1 MEDLFTILIYNIPER
16 ENSCN
21 SLKESDPVL
30 IVSSLGKSSIT
41 ILPIFILD
49 NVNPCVVSQKE

>member
-16 ENSCN
+16 ENCFN

-49 NVNPCVVSQKE
+49 NVNSCVVSQKE

>member
-16 ENSCN
+16 ENCFN

-41 ILPIFILD
+41 ILQIFILD
-49 NVNPCVVSQKE
+49 NVNSCVVSQKE